1 MDELAP
7 PIPLGATGRLEA
19 QPLRNAA
26 GDHALLVRQSG
37 QARALLTGEAGTDRD
52 TVIVV
57 PMDDDVQ
64 LRMDGD
70 ALAVWLTSG
79 AVTPVSADGA
89 PGGGADLPAWAS
101 AIGLLLMLV
110 VVAFAVLGSVT
121 FFGWLLGIVG

>member
-1 MDELAP
+1 MDDLAP

-37 QARALLTGEAGTDRD
+37 QARALLTGESGTDRD
-52 TVIVV
+52 TVILV

-70 ALAVWLTSG
+70 ALAVWLTAGS
-79 AVTPVSADGA
+79 VTPMTADGG
-89 PGGGADLPAWAS
+89 PGGGDLPGWAS

>member
-37 QARALLTGEAGTDRD
+37 QARALLTGEAGIDRD

-70 ALAVWLTSG
+70 ALAVWLTTGS
-79 AVTPVSADGA
+79 VTPVTADGG
-89 PGGGADLPAWAS
+89 PGSGDLPAWAGT
-101 AIGLLLMLV
+101 IGLLLMLL

-121 FFGWLLGIVG
+121 FFGWLLAMVS